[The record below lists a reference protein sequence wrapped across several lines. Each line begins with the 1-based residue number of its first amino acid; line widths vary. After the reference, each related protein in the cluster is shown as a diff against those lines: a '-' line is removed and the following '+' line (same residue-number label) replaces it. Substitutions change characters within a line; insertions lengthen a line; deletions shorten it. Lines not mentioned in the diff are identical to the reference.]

1 MRNLLRST
9 CRLFDRESHK
19 QATQKGDAV
28 VRIRSPF
35 GLRLVSFVYVGAV
48 GRSITSAGA
57 LEWGRLSAGT
67 PPVVQPLFCQMVFA
81 VVRCFGLDLRFWQ
94 FAER

>member
-9 CRLFDRESHK
+9 CRLFDRASLK

-35 GLRLVSFVYVGAV
+35 GLGLGSFVYVGAV

-67 PPVVQPLFCQMVFA
+67 PPVVQPLFCQMA
-81 VVRCFGLDLRFWQ
+81 GWGCARCSGI
-94 FAER
+94 